1 MSNKVK
7 LIYDGPFLEGHVTDR
22 TGREIPFRKGEV
34 CEFHQFTADQ
44 LLEQDPKAWL
54 PARKAAP
61 EKTSTTPEA
70 TNPQPK

>member
-7 LIYDGPFLEGHVTDR
+7 LIYDGPYLDGHVTDR

-54 PARKAAP
+54 PAPKAEA
-61 EKTSTTPEA
+61 KASTGTESIN
-70 TNPQPK
+70 TQPK